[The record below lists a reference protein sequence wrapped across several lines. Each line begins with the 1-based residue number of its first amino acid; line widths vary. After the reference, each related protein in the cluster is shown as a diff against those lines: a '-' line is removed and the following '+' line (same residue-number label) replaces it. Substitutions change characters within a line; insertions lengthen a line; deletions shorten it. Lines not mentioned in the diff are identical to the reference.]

1 MPRPTSAQSEQEDNT
16 DLLLI
21 EEYER
26 LHNQLRILQNERQKQ
41 TEEFTVK
48 LGKYKKA
55 TEILEKE
62 NEEIK
67 CLLTLVDSAQNRKQD
82 MKCIEQLKQ
91 ILQEQDNIQLQIDE
105 LKTYGKRLDNEIRK
119 IENLIQEKQQIRLI
133 QTKKETE
140 TAELKIQI
148 EKKLLIM
155 ENNLHEKNMKF
166 CDTLAYNN
174 KIRHE
179 IECARNERNIYYS
192 IHQKLKE
199 KLIHLNKLKTKLIQ
213 QANITYDQRADAK
226 NKSNALKEKN
236 DKDSAGFE
244 TEIKDLQRI
253 IDHNDQLRKF
263 MVTKSDERLEW
274 KQKAENRRRKY
285 GATGEIAQQQ
295 RSLKIQ
301 EYESA
306 MNRLQLITGKSDV
319 EQMTRYYKRNEDD
332 NFTMFKYVT
341 ELNNQIECLNDN
353 IINIEKTINEYDEEQ
368 KVFEKQ
374 RVNRMNEL
382 QAQIKSDKEAANT
395 AENRTTHI
403 HKLLDQIKTEIKQ
416 LTIKLGCDL
425 SRITEM
431 LGGDGDQITERN
443 LMLYLNVLEQRV
455 DELLTVKCYSQNKG
469 HSDEMNQDNLKITLA
484 PNFMETMRTNRD
496 TSLVLPSLQDEDD
509 TNDDENTP
517 TSIRPLSQAEIIGR
531 VTRQLQKLET
541 KHHPSMNTNKTYSRV
556 SSPNRRLK
564 IRM

>member
-1 MPRPTSAQSEQEDNT
+1 MPRPASAQSEQEDNT

-26 LHNQLRILQNERQKQ
+26 LNNQLRILQNEQ
-41 TEEFTVK
+41 
-48 LGKYKKA
+48 
-55 TEILEKE
+55 
-62 NEEIK
+62 
-67 CLLTLVDSAQNRKQD
+67 
-82 MKCIEQLKQ
+82 
-91 ILQEQDNIQLQIDE
+91 
-105 LKTYGKRLDNEIRK
+105 
-119 IENLIQEKQQIRLI
+119 NLIQEKQQIRMI

-140 TAELKIQI
+140 TNELKLQI
-148 EKKLLIM
+148 EKKLVTM

-179 IECARNERNIYYS
+179 IECARNERNIYYA
-192 IHQKLKE
+192 IHQKLKD
-199 KLIHLNKLKTKLIQ
+199 KLIHLNKLKIKLIQ
-213 QANITYDQRADAK
+213 QASLTYDQRADAK

-236 DKDSAGFE
+236 DKDNIGFE
-244 TEIKDLQRI
+244 TEMKDLQRI
-253 IDHNDQLRKF
+253 IDHNDQLKKF
-263 MVTKSDERLEW
+263 MTIKSDERLDW
-274 KQKAENRRRKY
+274 KQKAENRRR
-285 GATGEIAQQQ
+285 ATGEIAQQQ

-306 MNRLQLITGKSDV
+306 MNRLQLITGKCDV

-368 KVFEKQ
+368 KVFERQ
-374 RVNRMNEL
+374 RVNKMTEL

-395 AENRTTHI
+395 AENRTIHI

-455 DELLTVKCYSQNKG
+455 DELLSVKCYSQTKG
-469 HSDEMNQDNLKITLA
+469 HSDEMIQENPKITLA
-484 PNFMETMRTNRD
+484 TNFMETVRTNRD

-531 VTRQLQKLET
+531 VTRQLQKLEA

>member
-155 ENNLHEKNMKF
+155 ENNLHEVIVVNQKKIIFGKKF
-166 CDTLAYNN
+166 FFIEKY
-174 KIRHE
+174 E
-179 IECARNERNIYYS
+179 IF
-192 IHQKLKE
+192 
-199 KLIHLNKLKTKLIQ
+199 
-213 QANITYDQRADAK
+213 
-226 NKSNALKEKN
+226 NALKEKN

-455 DELLTVKCYSQNKG
+455 DELLTVKCYSQNK
-469 HSDEMNQDNLKITLA
+469 HEATHIAECL
-484 PNFMETMRTNRD
+484 RD
-496 TSLVLPSLQDEDD
+496 LF
-509 TNDDENTP
+509 
-517 TSIRPLSQAEIIGR
+517 
-531 VTRQLQKLET
+531 
-541 KHHPSMNTNKTYSRV
+541 
-556 SSPNRRLK
+556 
-564 IRM
+564 

>member
-1 MPRPTSAQSEQEDNT
+1 MPRPASAQSEQEDNT

-26 LHNQLRILQNERQKQ
+26 LNNQLRILQNERQKQ
-41 TEEFTVK
+41 TEEFT
-48 LGKYKKA
+48 
-55 TEILEKE
+55 T
-62 NEEIK
+62 
-67 CLLTLVDSAQNRKQD
+67 
-82 MKCIEQLKQ
+82 
-91 ILQEQDNIQLQIDE
+91 
-105 LKTYGKRLDNEIRK
+105 RK
-119 IENLIQEKQQIRLI
+119 IENLIQEKQQIRMI

-140 TAELKIQI
+140 TNELKLQI
-148 EKKLLIM
+148 EKKLVTM

-179 IECARNERNIYYS
+179 IECARNERNIYYA
-192 IHQKLKE
+192 IHQKLKD
-199 KLIHLNKLKTKLIQ
+199 KLIHLNKLKIKLIQ
-213 QANITYDQRADAK
+213 QATDAK
-226 NKSNALKEKN
+226 NKINALKEKN
-236 DKDSAGFE
+236 DKDNIGFE
-244 TEIKDLQRI
+244 TEMKDLQRI

-263 MVTKSDERLEW
+263 MTIKSDERLDW

-353 IINIEKTINEYDEEQ
+353 IINIEKTIKEYDEEK
-368 KVFEKQ
+368 KVFERQ
-374 RVNRMNEL
+374 RVNKMTEL

-395 AENRTTHI
+395 AENRTIHI

-443 LMLYLNVLEQRV
+443 LMLYLSVLEQRV
-455 DELLTVKCYSQNKG
+455 DELLSVKCYSQTKG
-469 HSDEMNQDNLKITLA
+469 HSDEMSQENPKITLA
-484 PNFMETMRTNRD
+484 TNFMETVRTNRD

-531 VTRQLQKLET
+531 VTRQLQKLEA

>member
-1 MPRPTSAQSEQEDNT
+1 MPRPTSAQSDQEDNT

-41 TEEFTVK
+41 TEEFRVK
-48 LGKYKKA
+48 LGKYKKV
-55 TEILEKE
+55 TEMLEKE
-62 NEEIK
+62 NEEIQ
-67 CLLTLVDSAQNRKQD
+67 CLLMLVDSAQNRKQD

-91 ILQEQDNIQLQIDE
+91 ILQEQDNVQLQIDE
-105 LKTYGKRLDNEIRK
+105 LKTYGKRLDNETRK
-119 IENLIQEKQQIRLI
+119 LEKLIQEKQQIRAE
-133 QTKKETE
+133 QAKKETE
-140 TAELKIQI
+140 TSELKLQV
-148 EKKLLIM
+148 EKKLLVM

-192 IHQKLKE
+192 IHQKLKD
-199 KLIHLNKLKTKLIQ
+199 KLTHLNKLKIKLIQ
-213 QANITYDQRADAK
+213 QSSLTYDQRTDAK

-236 DKDSAGFE
+236 DKDNAAFE
-244 TEIKDLQRI
+244 TEIKDLHRI

-263 MVTKSDERLEW
+263 MVIKSDERLEW
-274 KQKAENRRRKY
+274 KQKAENRRQKY
-285 GATGEIAQQQ
+285 GSTGEIAQQQ
-295 RSLKIQ
+295 RSQKIQ
-301 EYESA
+301 EYEST

-341 ELNNQIECLNDN
+341 ELNNQIECLNDD
-353 IINIEKTINEYDEEQ
+353 IINIQKTMNAYNEEQ
-368 KVFEKQ
+368 KEIEKQ
-374 RVNRMNEL
+374 RIHKMNKL
-382 QAQIKSDKEAANT
+382 QAQIKSDKDEANLY
-395 AENRTTHI
+395 ENRAIHI
-403 HKLLDQIKTEIKQ
+403 HKLLNQIKTEIKQ

-443 LMLYLNVLEQRV
+443 LMLYLSALEQRV
-455 DELLTVKCYSQNKG
+455 DELLSVKCYSQTKS
-469 HSDEMNQDNLKITLA
+469 HSDEMNQENLKIVMAPSFIETL
-484 PNFMETMRTNRD
+484 RTNRD
-496 TSLVLPSLQDEDD
+496 TSLTLPSLLDEDD
-509 TNDDENTP
+509 TNDEDAP
-517 TSIRPLSQAEIIGR
+517 VSIRPLSQAEIISR

-541 KHHPSMNTNKTYSRV
+541 KNHLSVNTNKAYSRV
-556 SSPNRRLK
+556 PSPNRRLK
-564 IRM
+564 VRA